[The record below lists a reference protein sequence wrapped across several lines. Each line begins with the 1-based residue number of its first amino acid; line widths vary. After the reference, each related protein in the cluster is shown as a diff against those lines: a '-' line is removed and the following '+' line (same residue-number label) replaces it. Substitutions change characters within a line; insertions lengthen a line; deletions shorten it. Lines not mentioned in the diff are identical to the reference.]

1 VEFAQGEIQQAP
13 GLAQNEGGT
22 SAAGDVSEESRN
34 YFFPLFTVVSCL
46 VVPPR
51 CVASP
56 GLAAIQRSLG
66 LS

>member
-1 VEFAQGEIQQAP
+1 MEFAQGEIQQAP

-22 SAAGDVSEESRN
+22 SAAGDVSEESRS
-34 YFFPLFTVVSCL
+34 YFPLFAVVSCL
-46 VVPPR
+46 LAPLC

-56 GLAAIQRSLG
+56 GLAAIPCSLG